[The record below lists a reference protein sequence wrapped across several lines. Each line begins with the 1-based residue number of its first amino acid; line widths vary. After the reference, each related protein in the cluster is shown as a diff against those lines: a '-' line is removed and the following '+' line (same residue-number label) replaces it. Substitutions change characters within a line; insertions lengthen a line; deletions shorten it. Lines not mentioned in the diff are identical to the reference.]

1 MSEKPPPTIESR
13 LKALERTEAMLTQE
27 VGRLMAPG
35 SPIFH
40 SDLFF
45 IGAMRRT
52 LSQSAGFRLLIE
64 ARNFP
69 CAAGI
74 LRMQLDTAMRL
85 NGLTMV
91 ADANAAAKSL
101 LEGTRFDKLTD
112 TQGQQLK
119 DFRLHQALSQHW
131 PWVSNVYQEAS
142 DFVHLSGRHFYTS
155 IAEVRDDGTFSMF
168 VGNAD
173 PPRPDEDYLEIITA
187 FGETCMIIAGM
198 LVQYNDQRE
207 AGIKARESDQDKT
220 KRDGGSVAT

>member
-1 MSEKPPPTIESR
+1 MTEDASKPTIASR
-13 LKALERTEAMLTQE
+13 LKALENTEALLRHE
-27 VGRLMAPG
+27 VGRLIAPG

-52 LSQSAGFRLLIE
+52 LSQSAGFRMLID

-85 NGLTMV
+85 HGLTLV
-91 ADANAAAKSL
+91 ADADAAAKEL
-101 LEGTRFDKLTD
+101 LLKGTRFDKLTD

-119 DFRLHQALSQHW
+119 DFYLHKALSQHW
-131 PWVSNVYQEAS
+131 PWVSEVYQQAS
-142 DFVHLSGRHFYTS
+142 DFVHLSTRHFFS
-155 IAEVRDDGTFSMF
+155 AIAEVGDNGKFSMF

-173 PPRPDEDYLEIITA
+173 PPLPDEEYMEIITA
-187 FGETCMIIAGM
+187 FGETCMIIAQM
-198 LVQYNDQRE
+198 LVQYLEQRQE
-207 AGIKARESDQDKT
+207 GINARENEGGDKPET
-220 KRDGGSVAT
+220 

>member
-1 MSEKPPPTIESR
+1 MSEGRPPPTIESR

-27 VGRLMAPG
+27 VARLMAPG

-64 ARNFP
+64 SRNFP

-91 ADANAAAKSL
+91 ADADAAAKAL
-101 LEGTRFDKLTD
+101 LNGTRFDKLTD
-112 TQGQQLK
+112 GQGQQLK

-131 PWVSNVYQEAS
+131 PWVSDVYREAS
-142 DFVHLSGRHFYTS
+142 DFVHLSGRHFFSTL
-155 IAEVRDDGTFSMF
+155 ADVRDDGTFSMF

-173 PPRPDEDYLEIITA
+173 PPRPDEEYLEIITA
-187 FGETCMIIAGM
+187 FGETCMIIGGM
-198 LVQYNDQRE
+198 VMQYNDQRE
-207 AGIKARESDQDKT
+207 AGIQARAAAPDERSEM
-220 KRDGGSVAT
+220 G